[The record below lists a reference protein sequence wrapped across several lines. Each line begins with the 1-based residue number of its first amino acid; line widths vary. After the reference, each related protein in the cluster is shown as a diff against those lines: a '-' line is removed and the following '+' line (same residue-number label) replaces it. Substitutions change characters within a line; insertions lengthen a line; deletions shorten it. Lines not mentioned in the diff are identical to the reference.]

1 MKNSTKNRMG
11 MYKAVLQVIQEHE
24 PVWAGVPKLVSDVEK
39 LEQGIIF
46 LENRIM
52 LQSSIT
58 IGVAK
63 MRQEKFGALSKK
75 IIAVQDALWIYGT
88 ASNNVELAA
97 RHKYSP
103 SKTEKLSAADRLV
116 RMDIV
121 LSDLSIYGIALGEY
135 GITPDTIA
143 TVIGLMEEYH
153 TISGNPR
160 KSMID
165 RKTIS
170 AAIDA
175 KTSEIT
181 FLLRDELDR
190 LIRMFA
196 VSEPNFVKSYFN
208 ARMVVDQKGKKN
220 KVSDS
225 TIEPEGSE

>member
-1 MKNSTKNRMG
+1 MG
-11 MYKAVLQVIQEHE
+11 MYKAVLTVIQEHE
-24 PVWAGVPKLVSDVEK
+24 PVWAGVPKLVSDIEK

-46 LENRIM
+46 LENRAM

-63 MRQEKFGALSKK
+63 MRQEKFGTLSKK
-75 IIAVQDALWIYGT
+75 MIAVQDALWIYGS

-103 SKTEKLSAADRLV
+103 SKTEKLSAAERLV

-135 GITPDTIA
+135 GITQITIDTTIA
-143 TVIGLMEEYH
+143 LMEEYRS
-153 TISGNPR
+153 IAGNPR
-160 KSMID
+160 KSVID

-170 AAIDA
+170 AAIDS
-175 KTSEIT
+175 KSSELN

-190 LIRMFA
+190 FIRMFN

-208 ARMVVDQKGKKN
+208 ARLVVDQKGKKN
-220 KVSDS
+220 KAADTPIEPDVSD
-225 TIEPEGSE
+225 